1 MSLKSNSSEDTQ
13 ITFSS
18 LTCFNSMYEEV
29 HIIYIKN
36 NGNETRLKQLLKK
49 IENEKKRLYNPKIET
64 RVLKIQ
70 KIPETLVNEMIK
82 YTLTGSLNTVNID
95 TLPSINS
102 DESFNTYF
110 WKYMYK

>member
-1 MSLKSNSSEDTQ
+1 MSLKSNSSED
-13 ITFSS
+13 ILTFST

-36 NGNETRLKQLLKK
+36 NGNETILKQLLEK
-49 IENEKKRLYNPKIET
+49 IENEKERFYNPKTET

-70 KIPETLVNEMIK
+70 KIPETLVNEIIK
-82 YTLTGSLNTVNID
+82 YTLTGSLNTINID

-102 DESFNTYF
+102 DDSFNTYF